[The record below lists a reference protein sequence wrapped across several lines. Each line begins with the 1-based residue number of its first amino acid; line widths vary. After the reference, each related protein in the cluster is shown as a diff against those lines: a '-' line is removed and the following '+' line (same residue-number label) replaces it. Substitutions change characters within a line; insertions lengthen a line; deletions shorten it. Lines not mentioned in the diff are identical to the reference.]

1 MSLSPNAVPLVAHVI
16 YRLDVGG
23 LENGLVNLINHMPP
37 ERYRHAIICLTD
49 YNPDFRQ
56 RIRRQ
61 DVAVYALH
69 KRPGQDWGL
78 YLKLWRLLRQL
89 SPDIVHTRN
98 LAALEGQLLAA
109 LVGVKARVHGE
120 HGWDVM
126 DPDGSR
132 YLYLRRLLRPLV
144 SRYIALSGQI
154 EGYLHSRVKVPRE
167 RISRICNGVDSDR
180 FRPASTGRE
189 ALPWVGFTPSDT
201 VVIGTIGRMEAVKD
215 QLTLVR
221 AFLQLLQEV
230 PDGRDRL
237 RLVLVGDGP
246 LRNQAITLLE
256 QADARNLAWLP
267 GAREDVPTLLRG
279 LDIFVLPSQVE
290 GISNTILEAM
300 ASGLPVVATRVG
312 GNTELVVEGDSGW
325 LVPANDPTA
334 MAAALRAYIDIPAT
348 RRAHGIAARW
358 RIERSFSMA
367 AMVNA
372 YITVYD
378 AVLGTASTFSLRAT
392 KV

>member
-1 MSLSPNAVPLVAHVI
+1 MSTSLHAVPLVAHVI
-16 YRLDVGG
+16 HRLDVGG

-49 YNPDFRQ
+49 YNPDFRK
-56 RIRRQ
+56 RIRRP

-78 YLKLWRLLRQL
+78 YLKLGRLLRQL
-89 SPDIVHTRN
+89 SPEIVHTRN

-109 LVGVKARVHGE
+109 LVGIKARVHGE
-120 HGWDVM
+120 HGWDAM
-126 DPDGSR
+126 DPDGSK

-154 EGYLHSRVKVPRE
+154 DSYLHSRVNIPRE

-180 FRPASTGRE
+180 FRPASAGRE
-189 ALPWVGFTPSDT
+189 ALPVAGFAPPDT
-201 VVIGTIGRMEAVKD
+201 VVIGTVGRMETVKD

-221 AFLQLLQEV
+221 AFLRLLQEV
-230 PDGRDRL
+230 PDGRDHL

-246 LRNQAITLLE
+246 LRHQVIALLE
-256 QADARNLAWLP
+256 QADVRKLAWLP
-267 GAREDVPTLLRG
+267 GVCEDIPTLLRG

-312 GNTELVVEGDSGW
+312 GNAELIVEGESGW
-325 LVPANDPTA
+325 LVPANDPAA
-334 MAAALRAYIDIPAT
+334 MATALRAYIDAPAT
-348 RRAHGIAARW
+348 RRAHGSAAR
-358 RIERSFSMA
+358 RRVERSFSMA

-372 YITVYD
+372 YVTVYA
-378 AVLGTASTFSLRAT
+378 AVLSTASFSSRH
-392 KV
+392 